1 MNRYGEH
8 NPGTTVLLGLGI
20 LFLALAL
27 LAECIR

>member
-1 MNRYGEH
+1 MDNRYEH
-8 NPGTTVLLGLGI
+8 HPGTTVLLGLGI